1 MRARYAV
8 LLGLTAAAVAA
19 TALPA
24 VAQPA
29 ATAPKPEWAAAHDL
43 KVRKGKETDWEKA
56 LKVGVEM
63 FKDPA
68 ADAVVAITAAGQ
80 MAVLPADA
88 TPNKKSEWGTGLSF
102 KARAAA
108 EEKFTDTTT
117 LFGVE
122 VFKGLAAGHVLFVS
136 DRGSVAFYPGTVAGE
151 KEPQFQYG
159 LTLKVRPPGQ
169 DKFDGAKAIGVEA
182 YKDNNTGGMV
192 YITEAGLIATAKG
205 VPDKA
210 PEGKDVKKPKP
221 LYGLEAKA
229 RKSDEQDFT
238 EKTQKYGIEVF
249 KDENTGTLIYV
260 SETGSIAAVP
270 APADIKT
277 GQKLQWQ
284 HAFTLKA
291 RPGGEADFAKAKKYG
306 VEVFSDRH
314 TGYLVYV
321 NEAGSIAVLP
331 PKK

>member
-19 TALPA
+19 VPA
-24 VAQPA
+24 PAQPA
-29 ATAPKPEWAAAHDL
+29 APAKPEWAAAHDL
-43 KVRKGKETDWEKA
+43 KVRKGKDTDWEKA
-56 LKVGVEM
+56 IKVGVEL

-68 ADAVVAITAAGQ
+68 ADAVVALTAAGQ
-80 MAVLPADA
+80 MAVVPSEFA
-88 TPNKKSEWGTGLSF
+88 PGKKSEWATGLSF
-102 KARAAA
+102 KARTAD

-122 VFKGLAAGHVLFVS
+122 VFKGAADKQVLFVS
-136 DRGSVAFYPGTVAGE
+136 DRGGIAFYNGVASGE

-159 LTLKVRPPGQ
+159 LKLKVRKPGE
-169 DKFDGAKAIGVEA
+169 DKFDTAKAFGIEA

-192 YITEAGLIATAKG
+192 YITEGGMLTTAKA

-210 PEGKDVKKPKP
+210 PEAKDVKKPKP

-229 RKSDEQDFT
+229 RKHDEADFT
-238 EKTQKYGIEVF
+238 DKTQKYGIEVF
-249 KDENTGTLIYV
+249 QDENTGTLLYI
-260 SETGSIAAVP
+260 SDTGSVAAAP
-270 APADIKT
+270 APAKIET
-277 GQKLQWQ
+277 GQKLTWQ

-331 PKK
+331 KK

>member
-19 TALPA
+19 TAVPA

-29 ATAPKPEWAAAHDL
+29 APKPEWAAAHDL

-56 LKVGVEM
+56 IKVGVEL

-68 ADAVVAITAAGQ
+68 ADSVVAITAAGQ

-88 TPNKKSEWGTGLSF
+88 APAKKSEWATGLSF
-102 KARAAA
+102 KARTAD
-108 EEKFTDTTT
+108 EEKFTETTT

-122 VFKGLAAGHVLFVS
+122 VFKGAAAGQVLFVS
-136 DRGSVAFYPGTVAGE
+136 DRGSIAFFPGAAAGE

-159 LTLKVRPPGQ
+159 LKLKVRKPGEE
-169 DKFDGAKAIGVEA
+169 KFDTAKATGIEA

-192 YITEAGLIATAKG
+192 YITQDGMIATAKG

-238 EKTQKYGIEVF
+238 DKTQKYGIEVF
-249 KDENTGTLIYV
+249 KDENTGTLIYI

-270 APADIKT
+270 APAEVKT
-277 GQKLQWQ
+277 DGKLAWQ

-314 TGYLVYV
+314 TGYLLYV
-321 NEAGSIAVLP
+321 NEAGNIAVLP
-331 PKK
+331 KK